1 MDIKYSIDFCPKY
14 LPGHVLLLIST
25 NFWKMHIK
33 FNGYPQ
39 WRIQNWEPLYFGW
52 PTRGGKM
59 VKKAIG
65 SQKKKKRTR
74 MEIRT
79 YCRQTHILCFR
90 PICDI
95 SLVFFSL
102 CTKAIEI
109 GNLRGIRWLL
119 SFLYPA
125 ESILISVRIL
135 QCSEGEI
142 SDQFNNI
149 YF

>member
-1 MDIKYSIDFCPKY
+1 MAHTKLRTSVFRLANK
-14 LPGHVLLLIST
+14 G
-25 NFWKMHIK
+25 W
-33 FNGYPQ
+33 
-39 WRIQNWEPLYFGW
+39 QN
-52 PTRGGKM
+52 GGKSNRLS
-59 VKKAIG
+59 K
-65 SQKKKKRTR
+65 KKKKRTR
-74 MEIRT
+74 MEIRK

-142 SDQFNNI
+142 SDQFNNV